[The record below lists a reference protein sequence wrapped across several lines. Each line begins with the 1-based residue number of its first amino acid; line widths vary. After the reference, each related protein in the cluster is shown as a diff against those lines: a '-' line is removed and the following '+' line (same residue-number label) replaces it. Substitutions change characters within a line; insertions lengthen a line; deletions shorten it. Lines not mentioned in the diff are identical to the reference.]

1 MELEGTVTEG
11 QLVLDGGATLPE
23 GTRFRALPIPSE
35 PPVHEHEPEL
45 VAGWFMRDFGQFCGV
60 INDPESPTDLA
71 SQHEHY
77 RLGTPKR

>member
-1 MELEGTVTEG
+1 MELEGTVTG
-11 QLVLDGGATLPE
+11 GLLVLDDGATLPE
-23 GTRFRALPIPSE
+23 GTRFRALPIPFGSPVSE
-35 PPVHEHEPEL
+35 PEP
-45 VAGWFMRDFGQFCGV
+45 VAGWFMRDFGQFCRV

>member
-1 MELEGTVTEG
+1 MELEGTVTQG

-35 PPVHEHEPEL
+35 PPVSEPEP

-60 INDPESPTDLA
+60 IDDSTLPTDLA

>member
-11 QLVLDGGATLPE
+11 QLVLDDGMTLPE
-23 GTRFRALPIPSE
+23 GTRFRAFPIPAV
-35 PPVHEHEPEL
+35 PPLPVHRPEP

-60 INDPESPTDLA
+60 INDPSLPTDLA

-77 RLGTPKR
+77 RLGSPKR